1 MIQIRILRWPEISE
15 NLIAHCPRIFS
26 KGHLPVCI
34 NPAKVTK
41 FPLQRTCMW
50 PEILPVT
57 GTRSTCC
64 VTKKIWHVGNSTVC
78 RADHFWGERGWG
90 GGRGVGWGAGWVLE
104 KIQTCT
110 LYILE
115 VHIGKKRILHNF
127 SVQKKTFMHVQWAE
141 KTTCSR
147 CSLGWQY
154 ELHFPTVMIKR
165 FWICTCVPAKKDSQH
180 KDLFL
185 SNAFFFQFRT
195 PVVTNLGL
203 KDREASG
210 LSGL

>member
-1 MIQIRILRWPEISE
+1 
-15 NLIAHCPRIFS
+15 
-26 KGHLPVCI
+26 
-34 NPAKVTK
+34 
-41 FPLQRTCMW
+41 MW

-57 GTRSTCC
+57 GTWSTCC
-64 VTKKIWHVGNSTVC
+64 VTKEIWDVGNSTVC
-78 RADHFWGERGWG
+78 RADHHG
-90 GGRGVGWGAGWVLE
+90 GQGGSGAVGVGWGAGWFLE

-141 KTTCSR
+141 KKTCLR

-185 SNAFFFQFRT
+185 SNGFFFKFRT
-195 PVVTNLGL
+195 SVVTNLGL

>member
-15 NLIAHCPRIFS
+15 NLIAHCPQIFS

-41 FPLQRTCMW
+41 FLLQRTCMW

-57 GTRSTCC
+57 GTWSTCC

-90 GGRGVGWGAGWVLE
+90 GGRGVGWGAGWFLD

-115 VHIGKKRILHNF
+115 VQIGKKRILHNF
-127 SVQKKTFMHVQWAE
+127 SVQKKHLCTF
-141 KTTCSR
+141 S
-147 CSLGWQY
+147 
-154 ELHFPTVMIKR
+154 
-165 FWICTCVPAKKDSQH
+165 
-180 KDLFL
+180 
-185 SNAFFFQFRT
+185 
-195 PVVTNLGL
+195 GL
-203 KDREASG
+203 KKKNLFEMLPGLTVWISFPNCYDKKILNLYLRSG
-210 LSGL
+210 